1 MANEPLP
8 PLEGASG
15 PDRTNVSSDPMAPGG
30 ERPEATGATTGG
42 LGDDLRTGFG
52 EYGRKAADGIE
63 QLSRRLE
70 DVDFNQIR
78 TEVNRVV
85 SDVERFARERPALFA
100 GAAFAVGLIVGR
112 IMRGSS
118 ARVQSS
124 TAGGGKG
131 VWEGQRTSSGLS
143 SSYS

>member
-15 PDRTNVSSDPMAPGG
+15 QDRTNVSNDPMAPGG
-30 ERPEATGATTGG
+30 ERPGATGG

-70 DVDFNQIR
+70 EIDFNRMR

-100 GAAFAVGLIVGR
+100 GAAFTVGLIAGR

-124 TAGGGKG
+124 TAGRGKG
-131 VWEGQRTSSGLS
+131 VWEGERTSSGLS
-143 SSYS
+143 SSHS